1 MINLS
6 GLDDFDVSALK
17 RNATGEAL
25 MLPLDK
31 IEPDPE
37 QIRTTIDP
45 AELQGLAASIK
56 TMGLIQPICVR
67 QHPQKK
73 GCYIINV
80 GERRWRASQLLEK
93 TTIAAYI
100 RDDFDPFVQ
109 AAENIHREG
118 LNPLDIAR
126 FVAKHESQGMTR
138 SDIARKLGTAAS
150 FITEVASLSEAPQ
163 PLLQA
168 LNEGRIRD
176 TRSAYLLAKAWDSQG
191 TVVNMLLTGDA
202 PLSRETVTRALVT
215 PPAHTPA
222 HPAKGS
228 KGLRKKCAEIAK
240 PWNAFAVEVA
250 GRHGHLPLRA
260 GDGETCGDVWFDDGE
275 RKSVELCEI
284 KLLTWTNWK

>member
-1 MINLS
+1 MIS
-6 GLDDFDVSALK
+6 FDGLADFDVAALK

-25 MLPLDK
+25 MLPLNK

-73 GCYIINV
+73 GYYIINV
-80 GERRWRASQLLEK
+80 GERRWRASQLLK
-93 TTIAAYI
+93 KATIAAYI
-100 RDDFDPFVQ
+100 RNDFDPFVQ

-126 FVAKHESQGMTR
+126 FIAKHEAQGMTR
-138 SDIARKLGTAAS
+138 SAIARKLGIAAS

-176 TRSAYLLAKAWDSQG
+176 TRTAYLLAKAWDSHG
-191 TVVNMLLTGDA
+191 ADVEILLAGSA
-202 PLSRETVTRALVT
+202 PLTRETVSRALAT
-215 PPAHTPA
+215 PPAQVPEHSVRRT
-222 HPAKGS
+222 KV
-228 KGLRKKCAEIAK
+228 RRTKCAEMAK
-240 PWNAFAVEVA
+240 PWNALAVEVA

-260 GDGETCGDVWFDDGE
+260 GSGQTRADVWFENGE
-275 RKSVELCEI
+275 HESVELSEI
-284 KLLTWTNWK
+284 KLLSWTTWQ

>member
-1 MINLS
+1 MINFN
-6 GLDDFDVSALK
+6 GLADFDVTALK

-25 MLPLDK
+25 ILPLDK
-31 IEPDPE
+31 IEPDPD

-67 QHPQKK
+67 QHPQRK

-80 GERRWRASQLLEK
+80 GERRWRASQLLNK

-100 RDDFDPFVQ
+100 REDFDPFVQ

-126 FVAKHESQGMTR
+126 FIAKHEAQGMTR
-138 SDIARKLGTAAS
+138 SAIARKLGIAAS

-163 PLLQA
+163 PLLLA

-176 TRSAYLLAKAWDSQG
+176 TRTAYLLAKAWNSHGAD
-191 TVVNMLLTGDA
+191 VNMLLAGST
-202 PLSRETVTRALVT
+202 PLTRETVSRALGT
-215 PPAHTPA
+215 PPAHGPEQATTGTRA
-222 HPAKGS
+222 
-228 KGLRKKCAEIAK
+228 RRTKCAEVAK
-240 PWNAFAVEVA
+240 PWNALAVEVA

-260 GDGETCGDVWFDDGE
+260 GDGQSRADVWFEDGARE
-275 RKSVELCEI
+275 SVELSEI
-284 KLLTWTNWK
+284 KLLTWTTWK